1 MVVGGQK
8 RILKY
13 LKGDNMSKGSTPR
26 PHDVDKFQEN
36 FEKIFGK
43 KREAKKIDITKLKN
57 VWEEKS
63 TKQGKSDG

>member
-1 MVVGGQK
+1 
-8 RILKY
+8 
-13 LKGDNMSKGSTPR
+13 MSKGSTPR

-43 KREAKKIDITKLKN
+43 KREDKKIDITKLKN

>member
-1 MVVGGQK
+1 ML
-8 RILKY
+8 RCYNSHL
-13 LKGDNMSKGSTPR
+13 GDNMSKGSTPR